1 MSGPTESV
9 ESVGGNAMITNA
21 EKADAIEAEYT
32 EPILREINASE
43 YIQACRLLTQSGVFK
58 MMGLSDED

>member
-1 MSGPTESV
+1 MT
-9 ESVGGNAMITNA
+9 TNA
-21 EKADAIEAEYT
+21 ERAKAIEAEYI

>member
-1 MSGPTESV
+1 MSGDTESA
-9 ESVGGNAMITNA
+9 ESVGGNAMTTNA
-21 EKADAIEAEYT
+21 ERAKAIEAEYI
-32 EPILREINASE
+32 EPILRDINASE